1 MFSKQGNCTRLLKIN
16 NKLKIGS
23 FSQIKSRSLIL
34 DILWAFLI
42 TQLFHSRFL
51 DMTEMIIANSAL
63 GASLAISH
71 LISNAHSWYNC

>member
-23 FSQIKSRSLIL
+23 FSQIKSGSLIL

-42 TQLFHSRFL
+42 TQLFHSSLL

-71 LISNAHSWYNC
+71 LISNGHPWYNC

>member
-16 NKLKIGS
+16 NKLKTGS
-23 FSQIKSRSLIL
+23 FSQIKSGSLIL

-71 LISNAHSWYNC
+71 LISNAHS

>member
-16 NKLKIGS
+16 NKLKIDS
-23 FSQIKSRSLIL
+23 FSQIKSGSLIL

-63 GASLAISH
+63 GASLAICH
-71 LISNAHSWYNC
+71 LISNAHS

>member
-1 MFSKQGNCTRLLKIN
+1 MLSKQGNFTGLLKIN

-23 FSQIKSRSLIL
+23 FTKIKSGSLIL
-34 DILWAFLI
+34 DILLAFLI

-63 GASLAISH
+63 GDIQRALVV
-71 LISNAHSWYNC
+71 

>member
-1 MFSKQGNCTRLLKIN
+1 MLSKQGNCTRLLKIN
-16 NKLKIGS
+16 NKLRIGC
-23 FSQIKSRSLIL
+23 FSQIKSESLIP

-42 TQLFHSRFL
+42 THLFHSRFL
-51 DMTEMIIANSAL
+51 DMTEMIIANLAL

>member
-1 MFSKQGNCTRLLKIN
+1 MLSKQGNCTGLLKIN
-16 NKLKIGS
+16 NKLKIG
-23 FSQIKSRSLIL
+23 FFTQIKSGSLIL

-63 GASLAISH
+63 GDIQRALVV
-71 LISNAHSWYNC
+71 

>member
-1 MFSKQGNCTRLLKIN
+1 MLSKQGNFTGLLKIN

-23 FSQIKSRSLIL
+23 FTQIKSGSLIL

-63 GASLAISH
+63 GDIQRALVV
-71 LISNAHSWYNC
+71 

>member
-23 FSQIKSRSLIL
+23 FSQIKSGSLIL

-71 LISNAHSWYNC
+71 LISNAHSQYNC